1 MNFKKIY
8 GLILGVIVAG
18 LTSCSSDLNNEE
30 KAPVSPNETAKRTL
44 SISTGD
50 AKTRSEVR
58 IDADNKWVTG
68 DKFMAYNRTFTGS
81 GVFIRVSLVLLRK
94 L

>member
-30 KAPVSPNETAKRTL
+30 KAPVSPNETAKRAL

-50 AKTRSEVR
+50 AKNSFRS
-58 IDADNKWVTG
+58 
-68 DKFMAYNRTFTGS
+68 
-81 GVFIRVSLVLLRK
+81 
-94 L
+94 

>member
-1 MNFKKIY
+1 MNFKKIC
-8 GLILGVIVAG
+8 GFILAVVAAG

-30 KAPVSPNETAKRTL
+30 KAPVSPNETAKRAL
-44 SISTGD
+44 SIATGD
-50 AKTRSEVR
+50 AKTRSEVN
-58 IDADNKWVTG
+58 IDADNKWVAG
-68 DKFMAYNRTFTGS
+68 DRFMAYNRTFTGS

>member
-1 MNFKKIY
+1 MNFKKIC
-8 GLILGVIVAG
+8 GLILAVVAAG

-30 KAPVSPNETAKRTL
+30 KAPVSPNETAKRAL

-50 AKTRSEVR
+50 AKTRSEVN
-58 IDADNKWVTG
+58 IDAGNKWVAG
-68 DKFMAYNRTFTGS
+68 DRFMAYNRTFTGS
-81 GVFIRVSLVLLRK
+81 GVFIRASLVLLRK